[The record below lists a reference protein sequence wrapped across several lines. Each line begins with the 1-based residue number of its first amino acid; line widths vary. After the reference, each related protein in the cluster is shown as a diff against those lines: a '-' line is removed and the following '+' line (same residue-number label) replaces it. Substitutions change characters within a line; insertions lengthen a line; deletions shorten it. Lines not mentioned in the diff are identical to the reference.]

1 MRFVLTIVE
10 QLDRAARELK
20 TDHPINN
27 RLALILVD
35 NATELMLH
43 RQCTNRLELDSF
55 AGRIWKA
62 YQAIGKGESAGD
74 RFESSEKL
82 RQDIMTAK
90 QRANAKSKFLDDKL
104 KVLGDMGDLTA
115 TEKRF
120 ISVAHSY
127 RNELYHIGLS
137 HEDIIRAISGRYF
150 LLCCDLFVRI
160 GNEGFFGPS
169 FSSNDE
175 YTDVAKHYL
184 QSRDG
189 RVLPFD
195 VDKGALA
202 EKLRGALPDRIPD
215 LPKTLGASARK
226 SIGALMDDFAFLTR
240 DNPFRF
246 DADKMLE
253 VAQWQR
259 DLTEALESENVDG
272 LWIDPNYR
280 ESFYRVA
287 ATLEANWQQ
296 RHALIPRD
304 RWMLRADAIE
314 READPLVA
322 MDSYQS
328 LRNDMSYL
336 EEAIESASI
345 ELDKWIQQEID
356 RARGK

>member
-10 QLDRAARELK
+10 QLDRAARKLK

-82 RQDIMTAK
+82 RQVIMTAK

-304 RWMLRADAIE
+304 RWML
-314 READPLVA
+314 P
-322 MDSYQS
+322 
-328 LRNDMSYL
+328 
-336 EEAIESASI
+336 
-345 ELDKWIQQEID
+345 
-356 RARGK
+356 G